1 MTVQADSTSGCS
13 VGPPWPASPKPRP
26 LVHGRRA
33 RGPRSYEDR
42 LDNHTPN
49 LSCAGTQA
57 GRRLIAAEWSHRYD
71 AAAMRVLLVQLCE
84 IEGPGR
90 LEACLDRREVEHTI
104 HRSYED
110 APAPPLERF
119 GAVVILGTPASCRD
133 IEARPDLLRVRDLV
147 AEGVARD
154 QPMLGICF
162 GGQLLAQVL
171 GADVR
176 PNETPEIGAYAARLT
191 DEGAASPLF
200 GGFPREF
207 SVAHWHSDTF
217 ALPNGASLLATGM
230 ACRNQ
235 AFARGRSVG
244 LQFHLELSP
253 AKARDWV
260 SAYADDLPR
269 VDKTGEDV
277 MEELTRH
284 GEEMGRLCDRFVGN
298 FLRTAG

>member
-1 MTVQADSTSGCS
+1 
-13 VGPPWPASPKPRP
+13 
-26 LVHGRRA
+26 
-33 RGPRSYEDR
+33 
-42 LDNHTPN
+42 
-49 LSCAGTQA
+49 
-57 GRRLIAAEWSHRYD
+57 
-71 AAAMRVLLVQLCE
+71 MRVLLVQLCE

-104 HRSYED
+104 HRSCED
-110 APAPPLERF
+110 APPPSPDRF
-119 GAVVILGTPASCRD
+119 DAVVVLGTPASCRD

-147 AEGVARD
+147 AECVARD

-162 GGQLLAQVL
+162 GGQLLAHVL

-200 GGFPREF
+200 EGFPSEF
-207 SVAHWHSDTF
+207 PVAHWHSDTF
-217 ALPNGASLLATGM
+217 ALPDGASLLATGE
-230 ACRNQ
+230 ACRHQ

-260 SAYADDLPR
+260 SAYANDLPR
-269 VDKTGEDV
+269 ADKSGEDV
-277 MEELTRH
+277 VNGLTRH
-284 GEEMGRLCDRFVGN
+284 SKEMGRLCDRFVGN
-298 FLRTAG
+298 FLRTVG